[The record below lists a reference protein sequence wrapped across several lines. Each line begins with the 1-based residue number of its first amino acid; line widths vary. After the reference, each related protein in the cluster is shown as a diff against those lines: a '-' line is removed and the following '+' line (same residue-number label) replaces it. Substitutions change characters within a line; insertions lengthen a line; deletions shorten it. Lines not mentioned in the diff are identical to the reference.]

1 MRHRESAELICAAF
15 AALVVLSAS
24 AREFQSGNELASLFE
39 QEVDRRLNLPA
50 GEKHRYAS
58 LLAAELQDFEL
69 SGLQSQYF
77 VLVDRNPNVQAVM
90 IYWKSVSGE
99 YFWVGTSPTSTGR
112 PGEFE
117 HFQTPVGVF
126 EHSIA
131 NFDFR
136 SEGTKN
142 SLGIRGYGDKGMR
155 VYDFGWQ
162 QARRG
167 WGKGGESAMRLQM
180 HSTDPD
186 LLERQIGRPQ
196 SKGCIRIPAS
206 LNVFIDRHGLLD
218 ADYEWAMLEGK
229 NIWVLRPDREPTP
242 WSGRYLVIVDSQK
255 ATRPDW
261 ARSSLGK
268 SREPDATREIE

>member
-1 MRHRESAELICAAF
+1 MRWVTAVLAGLFALQASAHVFESGT
-15 AALVVLSAS
+15 ALVPAY
-24 AREFQSGNELASLFE
+24 EE
-39 QEVDRRLNLPA
+39 QVDRRLAIPA
-50 GEKHRYAS
+50 DEQQRYAG
-58 LLAAELQDFEL
+58 LLATEIEQAGLFR
-69 SGLQSQYF
+69 LQSQYL
-77 VLVDRNPNVQAVM
+77 VLVDRNPLVQAVM
-90 IYWKSVSGE
+90 IYWTSVAGE
-99 YFWVGTSPTSTGR
+99 YFLIGASPTSTGR

-142 SLGIRGYGDKGMR
+142 TLGIRGYGAKGMR

-162 QARRG
+162 QAQRG
-167 WGKGGESAMRLQM
+167 WGKGGESPMRLQM

-186 LLERQIGRPQ
+186 LLEKQVGSPQ
-196 SKGCIRIPAS
+196 SKGCIRIPAT
-206 LNVFIDRHGLLD
+206 LNIFIDRYGLLD

-242 WSGRYLVIVDSQK
+242 WSGRYLVIVDSQRMK
-255 ATRPDW
+255 RPDW
-261 ARSSLGK
+261 ARPAPRK
-268 SREPDATREIE
+268 ETRPGS